1 MIASKYSI
9 QDSHILVQ
17 IILFSIG
24 LWLLALIVSMK
35 FMSFLGIDLQNE
47 KFGLNHDKYWNFE
60 ILMTPS
66 YIIIGLLFL
75 ITYFKFLNK
84 SDSNWIFDSFLIGL
98 IIMII
103 QFIFDLIVIIGIFQN
118 SLDYFIGLVT
128 ISYLL
133 IPLWTIFSKWISFK
147 F

>member
-9 QDSHILVQ
+9 QDSHNLVQ

-24 LWLLALIVSMK
+24 LWLLALIVSMI
-35 FMSFLGIDLQNE
+35 FMSFLGIDPQNE